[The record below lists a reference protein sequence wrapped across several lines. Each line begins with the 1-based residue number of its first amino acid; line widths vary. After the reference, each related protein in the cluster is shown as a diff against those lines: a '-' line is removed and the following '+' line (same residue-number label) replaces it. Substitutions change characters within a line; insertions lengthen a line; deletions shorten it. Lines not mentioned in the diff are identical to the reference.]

1 MIIQIA
7 GTSGAGKSY
16 VVRHLIANSRYV
28 ATIKPR
34 FSTGINVKVEGVV
47 RCVNRWKTKSLTRHP
62 TRNDSQS

>member
-16 VVRHLIANSRYV
+16 VVRYLIANSRYV

-34 FSTGINVKVEGVV
+34 FS
-47 RCVNRWKTKSLTRHP
+47 R
-62 TRNDSQS
+62 

>member
-28 ATIKPR
+28 ATIKLKSCTLGTSPR
-34 FSTGINVKVEGVV
+34 PRTGGI
-47 RCVNRWKTKSLTRHP
+47 P
-62 TRNDSQS
+62 QSRYGIYM

>member
-16 VVRHLIANSRYV
+16 VVRYLIANSRYV

-34 FSTGINVKVEGVV
+34 FSRWIP
-47 RCVNRWKTKSLTRHP
+47 NRH
-62 TRNDSQS
+62 QC